1 MKIKTKTRAIILTV
15 LILFTAS
22 CASQKKLTSEEIK
35 KVYMQDIYTALTNEI
50 SNDAEVEIV
59 EDSVK
64 VIFTNGIL
72 FKVNQNVIV
81 DELYPCFSR
90 FAKVLNKYVNT
101 TILITGHTDNTGD
114 ERINIDLSQKR
125 ADSAKKLLA
134 ELEVLESRIFTLGHG
149 SAISI
154 DSNSTLTGRARN
166 RRVEF
171 IILYNYHEN
180 KK

>member
-1 MKIKTKTRAIILTV
+1 MKMKTKTRTIIFAV
-15 LILFTAS
+15 LILFTAG

-35 KVYMQDIYTALTNEI
+35 KIYMQDIYTALTNEI
-50 SNDAEVEIV
+50 SNDAEVAIV

-72 FKVNQNVIV
+72 FKVNENVIV
-81 DELYPCFSR
+81 NELHPCFSR
-90 FAKVLNKYVNT
+90 FAKVLNKYTNT
-101 TILITGHTDNTGD
+101 TILITGHTDNRGD
-114 ERINIDLSQKR
+114 EKINIDLSQKR

-134 ELEVLESRIFTLGHG
+134 ELEVIESRIFTLGHG

-154 DSNSTLTGRARN
+154 DTNNTLEGRAKN

-171 IILYNYHEN
+171 VILYNYYD
-180 KK
+180 K